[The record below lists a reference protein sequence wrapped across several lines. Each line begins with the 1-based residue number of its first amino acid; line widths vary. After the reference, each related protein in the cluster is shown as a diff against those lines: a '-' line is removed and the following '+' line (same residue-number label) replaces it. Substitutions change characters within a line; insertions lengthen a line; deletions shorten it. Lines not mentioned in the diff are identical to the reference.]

1 MKKGFLVYV
10 AIGSKYD
17 PLLLD
22 YSNHAK
28 KSLSNFE
35 SVLITDHP
43 ARYRDFQGKIIHY
56 SRSNRISKTMK
67 TLVKKRPELTS
78 YSKGYWFLTFER
90 LLALEQLV
98 DLMSEDDFLIH
109 LESDVLTL
117 MTSKFVDHLCEN
129 ETHWAFAPFAN
140 NLASAAFV
148 YVPNLGALVSGL
160 DKLHILASEK
170 EHFQTW
176 SIDMELM
183 RDYMETGDVRILP
196 SEVNLDHEKNILP
209 YQNQFDVEKQRY
221 LFDSGDL
228 GAYLFGRNSVYSKG
242 KVGAGHRYEHIKWP
256 IQESFWILRSDALNQ
271 HLILSMQIQEID
283 FDIPY
288 LHIVSKLNLVKDEY
302 LLLKQLFP
310 LDTSINIISFPQSGI
325 QVQSRHSKLDS
336 FRVRVRLKLRF
347 LIRECLNMI
356 KPKNIG

>member
-1 MKKGFLVYV
+1 M
-10 AIGSKYD
+10 
-17 PLLLD
+17 LD

-28 KSLSNFE
+28 KSLSNLE
-35 SVLITDHP
+35 CVLITDHP
-43 ARYRDFQGKIIHY
+43 QHYRDFQGKVIRY
-56 SRSNRISKTMK
+56 SKNYQISKTIK
-67 TLVKKRPELTS
+67 TLAKKRPELTA

-98 DLMSEDDFLIH
+98 DLMGEDDFLIH

-117 MTSKFVDHLCEN
+117 MTNTFVDYLCED

-148 YVPNLGALVSGL
+148 YVPNSRVLVSGL

-196 SEVNLDHEKNILP
+196 SKVNLELEKKMFPN
-209 YQNQFDVEKQRY
+209 QNQSDMKKRRY
-221 LFDSGDL
+221 LFDGGDL
-228 GAYLFGRNSVYSKG
+228 GVYLFGRNSVYSKG
-242 KVGAGHRYEHIKWP
+242 KVDAGHRYEHIEWP
-256 IQESFWILRSDALNQ
+256 IQESFWTLRSEAPNE
-271 HLILSMQIQEID
+271 HLGLSMQIQDID
-283 FDIPY
+283 FEIPY
-288 LHIVSKLNLVKDEY
+288 LHIISKLNLVKDEY
-302 LLLKQLFP
+302 LLLKELFP
-310 LDTSINIISFPQSGI
+310 LETSISKINFPQSGI
-325 QVQSRHSKLDS
+325 QVPTRHAKRDFLK
-336 FRVRVRLKLRF
+336 VRVGLKLKF